1 MSNQH
6 YMERCKQLEKKCK
19 EAAAKILELQKFAIW
34 MTGCGYDF
42 TQHEYFVRHMH
53 LLMPEVSVPRK
64 FTPRKDKTDYSPLKE
79 DE

>member
-6 YMERCKQLEKKCK
+6 YMDRCKQLEKKCQ

-42 TQHEYFVRHMH
+42 TQHEYFIKNRH
-53 LLMPEVSVPRK
+53 LIAPEPYAPRK
-64 FTPRKDKTDYSPLKE
+64 FTPKRNINDD
-79 DE
+79 